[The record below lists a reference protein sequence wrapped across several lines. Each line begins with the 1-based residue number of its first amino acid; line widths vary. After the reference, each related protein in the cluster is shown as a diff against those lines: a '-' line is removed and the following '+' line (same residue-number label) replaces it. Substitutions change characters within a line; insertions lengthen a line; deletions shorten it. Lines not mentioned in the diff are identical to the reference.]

1 MQVTDE
7 AMLAFLLRRV
17 RESVVFLVSSERLQR
32 RLLRAALGVF
42 GEGSASPRLQA
53 LLLLRALAL
62 HLPQPMPSNVLKVC
76 HMLLACTSTVRANAQ
91 VSCPCEFVC
100 KAQSLQPRTDPL
112 QMTRDVQPCNIAL
125 DEWKQTTLSKS
136 LPALEQLPTPHVIVL
151 HTHHHNKFARLHLP
165 ARGGTP

>member
-1 MQVTDE
+1 MGRSLSISNNHLTSQHVRLNSARTWGCAVQVTDE

-17 RESVVFLVSSERLQR
+17 RESAVFLVSSERLQR

-76 HMLLACTSTVRANAQ
+76 HMLLACIS
-91 VSCPCEFVC
+91 
-100 KAQSLQPRTDPL
+100 SLSSSE
-112 QMTRDVQPCNIAL
+112 QMRIAL
-125 DEWKQTTLSKS
+125 VPVSS
-136 LPALEQLPTPHVIVL
+136 
-151 HTHHHNKFARLHLP
+151 FAKPKVCSPGLILLTETRCATMQNCP
-165 ARGGTP
+165 